1 MLKIENLYLEIGKFK
16 LGSINL
22 TLGKEE
28 YFVILG
34 ETGSGKTLFLESI
47 AGKYHKL
54 AGKIFLN
61 NYELTKLPPEKRGIG
76 FVYQNFELFS
86 HMNVYQ
92 NIAFPLKIRKASK
105 KEAEKNVSAIA
116 EKLGILHLMQRDT
129 GNLSGGEKQR
139 TALARALIV
148 KPGILLLDEPMSALD
163 YITKKE
169 TQKLLK
175 AIHKDYKPVVIH
187 VTHDINEAV
196 YLSERIGV
204 MRNGRLGKII
214 SVTDEIRKTGE
225 RFFYKYL

>member
-1 MLKIENLYLEIGKFK
+1 
-16 LGSINL
+16 
-22 TLGKEE
+22 
-28 YFVILG
+28 
-34 ETGSGKTLFLESI
+34 
-47 AGKYHKL
+47 
-54 AGKIFLN
+54 
-61 NYELTKLPPEKRGIG
+61 
-76 FVYQNFELFS
+76 
-86 HMNVYQ
+86 
-92 NIAFPLKIRKASK
+92 
-105 KEAEKNVSAIA
+105 
-116 EKLGILHLMQRDT
+116 MQRDI

-204 MRNGRLGKII
+204 MRNGRLGEII